1 MFDDDRCPAGMT
13 LTSSGLYNRAAVRR
27 SCLPTRA
34 DGNVVLVTG
43 SAGFIGFWASL
54 RLRERGDGVVGIDNF
69 NDYYPV
75 SIKHARAA
83 ELATARVHTVHGDI
97 NNAALLRQILES
109 CQPTHVLHLAAQAGV
124 RYAKVKPLK
133 YVDANVHGTTVLL
146 EAIRAQPRPPFYIYA
161 SSSSVYGGNE
171 HVPFSETDS
180 VDKPLSLYAATKR
193 TCELLAS
200 VYHSI
205 AGISVSG
212 LRFFTVY
219 GPWGR
224 PDMAALAFAHQISRG
239 HPVKIFRGPGG
250 VELARDFTYIDDIIS
265 GVLGA
270 IDTAAP
276 GQERIFNLGNTQP
289 HTVSDFVTLLEKALG
304 KKALRHYQDLPHL
317 GDVLRTHSNITAA
330 HEALGYLPLVSLA
343 EGTKRFAAWFY
354 AYYGPG
360 GEHLKPDEES
370 YQPM

>member
-1 MFDDDRCPAGMT
+1 
-13 LTSSGLYNRAAVRR
+13 
-27 SCLPTRA
+27 
-34 DGNVVLVTG
+34 VVVTG

-54 RLRERGDGVVGIDNF
+54 RLRERGDGVVGMDNF

-83 ELATARVHTVHGDI
+83 ELATAGVHTVRGDI
-97 NNAALLRQILES
+97 NNPFLLRQIFEI

-124 RYAKVKPLK
+124 RYANVKPLK
-133 YVDANVHGTTVLL
+133 YIDANVHGTTVLL
-146 EAIRAQPRPPFYIYA
+146 EAVRAQSRPPFFIYA
-161 SSSSVYGGNE
+161 SSSSVYGGNTNI
-171 HVPFSETDS
+171 PFSETDR
-180 VDKPLSLYAATKR
+180 VDKPISLYAATKR

-200 VYHSI
+200 VYHGI

-224 PDMAALAFAHQISRG
+224 PDMAALAFAHKISQG
-239 HPVKIFRGPGG
+239 HPVKIFKGPGG

-289 HTVSDFVTLLEKALG
+289 HTVSDFVTYLEKALG

-317 GDVLRTHSNITAA
+317 GDVLSTHSNISAA
-330 HEALGYLPLVSLA
+330 HKALGYEPHVSLE
-343 EGTKRFAAWFY
+343 EGTKRFASWFY
-354 AYYGPG
+354 VYYGPG
-360 GEHLKPDEES
+360 GDYLKPDEEA
-370 YQPM
+370 YQPMR